1 MPLLILPVAIASAL
15 LFILELLAGR
25 LVLPAFG
32 GRPAVWTTT
41 LAFFTVV
48 VLLAYTYAHLVATRL
63 PRPMQARVHLGLV
76 AIAAVLAVLTPPA
89 TALRIDGLAPA
100 LNVLLA
106 VAVIAGPA
114 AFVLAGTTPL
124 VSSWAAADDPAR
136 RAPWWLYAVSNAA
149 SFAGLLAY
157 PLLLEPLLPLSVQRA
172 LVVAGLIAY
181 GVAIALLLRASRAAA
196 AAAPEDAPAA
206 PAPTTA
212 PEATDGTQVPAGTRL
227 LLARLLAAGVPAAL
241 MAATTAFLQS
251 DLIAA
256 PLIWIGPLAAYLL
269 SLVVAFADR
278 GARAVR
284 VAHILLPVALVVLL
298 APWFAPGRWPLAI
311 VLPLEVVGLFC
322 VALSLH
328 GRLHALRPSAAGL
341 TRFYLLVA
349 AGGALGTLLV
359 ALVAPVAFDDT
370 LEYPLL
376 LLAAVALTAWL
387 APVVAGRTPREVVT
401 VLAVRIVAFL
411 VVADLLV
418 ILLSGPTEI
427 GSRIG
432 IWAVVAGVCVLLAVR
447 PGLLLIGTA
456 IVVAAALLTA
466 PAAFIRERSF
476 FGVLS
481 VVDVG
486 DANVEF
492 HGTTLHGLQFSD
504 DRFAE
509 PTSYYTRYGPA
520 GSLFEELRAR
530 LPQATIGAV
539 GLGVGTLAAYAQA
552 GDRFTFYEIDPAV
565 LEIALDERAFTYLQ
579 LPPEPP
585 FIVLDDARIALG
597 REPAASIDLLLLDA
611 FTSDAIPVHLL
622 TREALALYASRM
634 APDGAIGIHV
644 SSIYYDLVPAVAA
657 TVRAAGMVPLQS
669 SMAFDAAATE
679 QTGATDSSWIVA
691 VAPGTEQRFLDRDW
705 RAIPEGGPVLTDDYA
720 NLLALLR

>member
-15 LFILELLAGR
+15 LFVLELLAGR

-32 GRPAVWTTT
+32 GGPAVWTTT
-41 LAFFTVV
+41 LGFFTVV

-63 PRPMQARVHLGLV
+63 PRPLQARVHLVLV
-76 AIAAVLAVLTPPA
+76 AVAAVLAVLAPSPA
-89 TALRIDGLAPA
+89 ALRVEGLAPA

-114 AFVLAGTTPL
+114 AFVLAATTPL

-172 LVVAGLIAY
+172 LVVAGLVAY
-181 GVAIALLLRASRAAA
+181 GIAIVLLVRPSAGTDRAAA
-196 AAAPEDAPAA
+196 LLAEPAEPAAASAPEDGS
-206 PAPTTA
+206 TI
-212 PEATDGTQVPAGTRL
+212 PAGTRL

-284 VAHILLPVALVVLL
+284 AAHILLPVAVVALL

-311 VLPLEVVGLFC
+311 VLPLEIAGLFC

-328 GRLHALRPSAAGL
+328 GRLHALRPPAAGL

-359 ALVAPVAFDDT
+359 ALAAPVVFDDT

-387 APVVAGRTPREVVT
+387 GPAIDGRTPREVLGIV
-401 VLAVRIVAFL
+401 AVRIVAFL
-411 VVADLLV
+411 VVSDLLV

-427 GSRIG
+427 GGRIG
-432 IWAVVAGVCVLLAVR
+432 IWALVAAVCIVLAVR
-447 PGLLLIGTA
+447 PGLLALGTA
-456 IVVAAALLTA
+456 IVVAAVLLTA

-509 PTSYYTRYGPA
+509 PTTYYSRFGPA
-520 GSLFEELRAR
+520 GSLFDELRAR
-530 LPQATIGAV
+530 RPQATIGAV

-565 LEIALDERAFTYLQ
+565 LAIALDERAFTYLR
-579 LPPEPP
+579 LPPDPP
-585 FIVLDDARIALG
+585 TVVIDDARIALG
-597 REPAASIDLLLLDA
+597 REPLASMDLLLLDA

-622 TREALALYASRM
+622 TREALALYAARM

-644 SSIYYDLVPAVAA
+644 SSIYYALTPAVAA
-657 TVRAAGMVPLQS
+657 TVRAAGMVPLTQ
-669 SMAFDAAATE
+669 SMAFDV
-679 QTGATDSSWIVA
+679 GATDRTGAVDSEWIVA
-691 VAPGTEQRFLDRDW
+691 VAPGTEQRFLDRGW
-705 RAIPEGGPVLTDDYA
+705 QPIPDAGPVLTDDYA
-720 NLLALLR
+720 NLLVLLR